1 MFMHNSKFL
10 EYDCKRRFFKRGR
23 DKMFVSFG
31 IIVAVVG
38 IVAFGSYSQN
48 RKKFNAKNENR
59 ELFLLTKDEFVK
71 KQQTLEL
78 NFVKDTDS
86 AARNLAQEL
95 EDAYPLDYQVNI
107 YNRMVKETKHSPETI
122 LELMFEQKRFL
133 LMASILKKVP
143 MFSKAVDEVWHQQL
157 MFTNPYKQFTE
168 KFAGQ
173 FIHHAPNVDGIDGA
187 DDKFLFDMIYKKL
200 FIEKPFSAKSWGSP
214 FYANMPSE
222 EFIAEW
228 RSTNTDQLEGRYFF
242 DKQET
247 QRLAQGMIRSVKE
260 DIQAA
265 DDKGIFE
272 QFLQKQSRISTN
284 SYPTPGTANELTL
297 PYVFWAAN
305 SDNSTYAES
314 LGTAKT
320 QRKIKSDSDPEN
332 SGFLSN
338 LLDNP
343 KGSKNAAESRDSGSS
358 DSDHSCGSSCG
369 GSD

>member
-1 MFMHNSKFL
+1 MFI
-10 EYDCKRRFFKRGR
+10 
-23 DKMFVSFG
+23 SFG
-31 IIVAVVG
+31 IIAAFVG
-38 IVAFGSYSQN
+38 IVALGSYSQN
-48 RKKFNAKNENR
+48 RKKFNAKNGNR
-59 ELFLLTKDEFVK
+59 ELFVLTKDEFVK

-86 AARNLAQEL
+86 AARTRAQEL

-107 YNRMVKETKHSPETI
+107 YNRMVQETKYSPETI

-157 MFTNPYKQFTE
+157 MFTNQYKHFTE

-173 FIHHAPNVDGIDGA
+173 FIHHAPNVDGVDGA
-187 DDKFLFDMIYKKL
+187 DDKFLFDMMYKKL
-200 FIEKPFSAKSWGSP
+200 FIEKPSSAKSWGSP
-214 FYANMPSE
+214 FYANMPSQ

-228 RSTNTDQLEGRYFF
+228 SDTDLVQLEGRYFF
-242 DKQET
+242 DRPET
-247 QRLAQGMIRSVKE
+247 QRLAQGMIRGIKD

-265 DDKGIFE
+265 DNKGKFE

-297 PYVFWAAN
+297 PYVFWSAKN
-305 SDNSTYAES
+305 DSSTYAES
-314 LGTAKT
+314 LGIAKT
-320 QRKIKSDSDPEN
+320 QRKIKLDSDAEN

-338 LLDNP
+338 LLDSP
-343 KGSKNAAESRDSGSS
+343 KSSRDPWCAAETTGSGGSDSG
-358 DSDHSCGSSCG
+358 HSCGSSCSG